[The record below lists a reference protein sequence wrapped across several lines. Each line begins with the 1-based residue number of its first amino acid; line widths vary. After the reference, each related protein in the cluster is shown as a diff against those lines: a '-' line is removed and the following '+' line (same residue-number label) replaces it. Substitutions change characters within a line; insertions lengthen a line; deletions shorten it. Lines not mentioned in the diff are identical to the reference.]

1 MDAFTSFFNFPSS
14 DTAALVTLL
23 AKATLLLVVAFGAAT
38 LLQRATAGARHLV
51 WAATLGAVLILPAI
65 VAWSPLRLAVLPAA
79 LLGESPATSAAAR
92 AQAPSIEGAST
103 AGASRATLAATD
115 ASSSIVLTAPASDA
129 GAPAPAATDNSPVG
143 SGARDAS
150 ARWVPNMWEGF
161 LIAWVVVALALG
173 GWLLMGFLSVNR
185 IVRRA
190 TPLDGRGWS
199 GPLYELADRLGIDR
213 TPRIVRSDEV
223 KMPFAA
229 GLVTPTIV
237 LPAESDGWDDERR
250 QAVLMHELAHIR
262 RNDLLGHTLG
272 RIACAIYWFH
282 PLVWRAARRLRIE
295 SERACDDL
303 ALVCGLRPSNYAEH
317 LLEIVTS
324 VRAPGT
330 PAVAIPMA
338 DRKEFEGRM
347 LAILD
352 PDVRRGGGR
361 GQSALVVAGLALMAV
376 LVGGAVPAAQARTT
390 IDGGAPNARLESG
403 ASLGDTTVRDAVG
416 AVTKL
421 AGRDGS
427 DRPDSSFD
435 ADEETNRQSLEVMR
449 ADAQVDASAIFN
461 REMRTA
467 ESHVLR
473 LDQRTGIRVD
483 TRIDGLDKI
492 GDQISAAFRSVTSGG
507 AASLA
512 LAQQI
517 QQGAADD
524 RSTLLMKVLR
534 TDTSATLRRVA
545 AWGLAQYAENG
556 EVSKALVEALRRER
570 DSEVREMIVWSLAS
584 GDGDADV
591 VTALE
596 GILKQE
602 SSEDAREMAAWALGS
617 LGEEGADDA
626 LTAALSDASPR
637 VRSTAMWALGSTGGD
652 GVPPAVLRALS
663 DSATSVRRLAA
674 WVIFQREDEGAV
686 AAVEK
691 ALSAEKDR
699 NVRSALI
706 RALGAIGG
714 ASAPTLAR
722 LLDSSDPEV
731 RSMVVNALA
740 GRSGGGPWPMPM
752 PRPRPFP

>member
-1 MDAFTSFFNFPSS
+1 MDAVTNAFNFPAG

-79 LLGESPATSAAAR
+79 LLRPSSNAPADSPSSEMPVTESGAR
-92 AQAPSIEGAST
+92 ATLSATNGSASVVLTTPQSGAIDGASD
-103 AGASRATLAATD
+103 AANGAESRAT
-115 ASSSIVLTAPASDA
+115 PASA
-129 GAPAPAATDNSPVG
+129 APAASP
-143 SGARDAS
+143 
-150 ARWVPNMWEGF
+150 RWIPNVWEGF
-161 LIAWVVVALALG
+161 LLAWIVVALALG
-173 GWLLMGFLSVNR
+173 GWLLAGFLSVNR

-190 TPLDGRGWS
+190 TPLDGRDWS

-303 ALVCGLRPSNYAEH
+303 ALMCGLRASNYAEH

-376 LVGGAVPAAQARTT
+376 LVGGAVPAAQARAAEE
-390 IDGGAPNARLESG
+390 GATPDAPFAART
-403 ASLGDTTVRDAVG
+403 ALGDTIERDTVGVVSSRPRGQRD
-416 AVTKL
+416 
-421 AGRDGS
+421 
-427 DRPDSSFD
+427 DRSVAPFD
-435 ADEETNRQSLEVMR
+435 ADGETRQQVREAAR
-449 ADAQVDASAIFN
+449 ADAEADVNADVQRELRKAT
-461 REMRTA
+461 RQEMRTD
-467 ESHVLR
+467 V
-473 LDQRTGIRVD
+473 RTDVRVD
-483 TRIDGLDKI
+483 GMDNI
-492 GDQISAAFRSVTSGG
+492 GKQISAAFRNVTSGG
-507 AASLA
+507 AASMA
-512 LAQQI
+512 LAQQV
-517 QQGAADD
+517 QQGGADD
-524 RSTLLMKVLR
+524 RSTLLLKVLR
-534 TDTSATLRRVA
+534 TDTSAALRRVA
-545 AWGLAQYAENG
+545 AWGLAQYAEQAD
-556 EVSKALVEALRRER
+556 VSKGLAEALRRER
-570 DSEVREMIVWSLAS
+570 DADVREMIVWSLAN
-584 GDGDADV
+584 GDENPDAV
-591 VTALE
+591 AAVE
-596 GILKQE
+596 GVLKQD
-602 SSEDAREMAAWALGS
+602 SEERIRETAAWALGS
-617 LGEEGADDA
+617 LSDGKSDEVLNAV
-626 LTAALSDASPR
+626 LNDASPR
-637 VRSTAMWALGSTGGD
+637 VRTTALWAMGNSGEGA
-652 GVPPAVLRALS
+652 VPAGVLRALG
-663 DSATSVRRLAA
+663 DSSASVRRLAA
-674 WVIFQREDEGAV
+674 WVIFQREDE
-686 AAVEK
+686 AAVP
-691 ALSAEKDR
+691 ALERALNAEKDR
-699 NVRSALI
+699 SVRTALI

-714 ASAPTLAR
+714 ASAPALAR
-722 LLDSSDPEV
+722 LLDSNDPEV
-731 RSMVVNALA
+731 RGMVVNALA
-740 GRSGGGPWPMPM
+740 GRSAGGPWPMPM

>member
-1 MDAFTSFFNFPSS
+1 MPSIMDALTNAFNVPVG

-23 AKATLLLVVAFGAAT
+23 AKATLLLVLAFGAAT

-79 LLGESPATSAAAR
+79 LLRSAPNVALTS
-92 AQAPSIEGAST
+92 PSIEVPVPESGA
-103 AGASRATLAATD
+103 RATLSATNGS
-115 ASSSIVLTAPASDA
+115 ASVVLTAP
-129 GAPAPAATDNSPVG
+129 P
-143 SGARDAS
+143 SGAMDGAS
-150 ARWVPNMWEGF
+150 AAAKDAASLATPASSAPVASPRWIPNVWEGF
-161 LIAWVVVALALG
+161 LLAWIVVALALG
-173 GWLLMGFLSVNR
+173 AWLLAGFLSVNR

-303 ALVCGLRPSNYAEH
+303 ALMCGLRASNYAEH

-376 LVGGAVPAAQARTT
+376 LVGGAVPASQARAAEEGTA
-390 IDGGAPNARLESG
+390 DARLAAGS
-403 ASLGDTTVRDAVG
+403 ALGDTIERDTVGVVSSRARS
-416 AVTKL
+416 A
-421 AGRDGS
+421 RN
-427 DRPDSSFD
+427 DRSVAPFD
-435 ADEETNRQSLEVMR
+435 ADGETRQQVREAAR
-449 ADAQVDASAIFN
+449 ADAETDVNADVQRELRKATHQ
-461 REMRTA
+461 EMRTD
-467 ESHVLR
+467 V
-473 LDQRTGIRVD
+473 RTD
-483 TRIDGLDKI
+483 TRIDGLDNI
-492 GDQISAAFRSVTSGG
+492 GKQISAAFRNVTAGG
-507 AASLA
+507 AASMA
-512 LAQQI
+512 LAQQV
-517 QQGAADD
+517 QQGGADD
-524 RSTLLMKVLR
+524 RSTLLLKVLR
-534 TDTSATLRRVA
+534 TDTSAALRRVA
-545 AWGLAQYAENG
+545 AWGLAQYADHAD
-556 EVSKALVEALRRER
+556 VSKGLAEALRRER
-570 DSEVREMIVWSLAS
+570 DADVREMIVWSLAN
-584 GDGDADV
+584 GDENSDAV
-591 VTALE
+591 AAIE
-596 GILKQE
+596 GVLKQD
-602 SSEDAREMAAWALGS
+602 SEERIRETAAWALGS
-617 LGEEGADDA
+617 LGDGKSDEVLVTVLD
-626 LTAALSDASPR
+626 DASPR
-637 VRSTAMWALGSTGGD
+637 VRTTALWAIGNSGEGA
-652 GVPPAVLRALS
+652 VPAGVLRALG
-663 DSATSVRRLAA
+663 DSSASVRRLAA
-674 WVIFQREDEGAV
+674 WVIFQREDE
-686 AAVEK
+686 AAVP
-691 ALSAEKDR
+691 ALERALNAEKDR
-699 NVRSALI
+699 SVRTALI

-714 ASAPTLAR
+714 ASAPALAR
-722 LLDSSDPEV
+722 LLDSNDPEV

-740 GRSGGGPWPMPM
+740 GRSAGGPWPMPM